1 MPAAH
6 PRMLC
11 SGDLTTTGWSGGWG
25 MQIIVRTR
33 TGGLQYSADVMT
45 DGFECWASAD
55 LMQWDRMPCA
65 QHYTTAVVPGLSTS
79 RGRGRAPRYTYAEPK
94 QQKVGYIRAWPFDFE
109 QRMTLYNLKHEV
121 VVESVQPFFAMED
134 RIRVVDCNGKELLRF
149 VALPAVVERRGGI
162 KKYVSRYWMDDANGK
177 HLAQTAF
184 TSSFASGHLEL
195 LAPQDPTKALHTLL
209 QASSEHSKLFPM
221 LPV

>member
-1 MPAAH
+1 
-6 PRMLC
+6 
-11 SGDLTTTGWSGGWG
+11 
-25 MQIIVRTR
+25 
-33 TGGLQYSADVMT
+33 
-45 DGFECWASAD
+45 
-55 LMQWDRMPCA
+55 
-65 QHYTTAVVPGLSTS
+65 
-79 RGRGRAPRYTYAEPK
+79 
-94 QQKVGYIRAWPFDFE
+94 
-109 QRMTLYNLKHEV
+109 MTLYNLKHEV